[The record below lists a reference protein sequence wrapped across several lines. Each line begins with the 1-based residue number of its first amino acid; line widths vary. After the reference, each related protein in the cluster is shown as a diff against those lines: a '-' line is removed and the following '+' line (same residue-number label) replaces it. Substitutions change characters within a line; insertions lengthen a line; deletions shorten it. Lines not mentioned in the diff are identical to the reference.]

1 MARLPRF
8 LALVSL
14 LTACSENM
22 MSPTAPTPGAAS
34 RSVST
39 NAPGAVYTQTNSP
52 YGNAVLTFRRAAD
65 GSLVSAGATSTG
77 GVGSGAG
84 LGSQGSVTL
93 SADGSWLLVVNA
105 GSNEVS
111 SFAVGDN
118 GALTLRGRASSGGL
132 TPISVTI
139 HDDLV
144 YVLNAGGTGNIS
156 ALRLAQDGTLAPI
169 AGSSRGLSGA
179 AVGPAEVGFDPSGAW
194 LVVTEKNTNKID
206 TWRVGANGLASGR
219 VINASSGVTPF
230 GFTFTSQGVLA
241 VTEAFGGATDASAT
255 STYTINPDGTLHVI
269 SASAPTTE
277 TSACWVVATNNGRFV
292 FVTNAS
298 SASVTGYSV
307 DQGSL
312 SLLVP
317 GGKSANTGAGATDI
331 AITRNSHN
339 LYTLNGG
346 AHTIT
351 SFDVSQ
357 STGTLSVTAPPVTVP
372 AGVVG
377 LAAK

>member
-1 MARLPRF
+1 MARLTRF
-8 LALVSL
+8 LALASL
-14 LTACSENM
+14 LTACSEST
-22 MSPTAPTPGAAS
+22 MSPTGPTPGAAS
-34 RSVST
+34 RSVSS
-39 NAPGAVYTQTNSP
+39 NGPGAVFTQTNSP
-52 YGNAVLTFRRAAD
+52 AGNAVLTFRRAAD
-65 GSLVSAGATSTG
+65 GSLTAAGATPTG
-77 GVGSGAG
+77 GAGNGAG

-93 SADGSWLLVVNA
+93 SSDGDWLLVVNA

-118 GALTLRGRASSGGL
+118 GSLTLRGKAASGGL

-156 ALRLAQDGTLAPI
+156 ALRLAQDGTLTPI

-179 AVGPAEVGFDPSGAW
+179 DVGPAEVSFDPTGTS

-206 TWRVGANGLASGR
+206 TWHIGANGLASGR
-219 VINASSGVTPF
+219 VINPSSGVTPF
-230 GFTFTSQGVLA
+230 GFTFTSKGVLA
-241 VTEAFGGATDASAT
+241 VTEAFGGAPDASAT
-255 STYTINPDGTLHVI
+255 STYTINADGTLHVI
-269 SASAPTTE
+269 SASTPTTE
-277 TSACWVVATNNGRFV
+277 TSACWAVATNNGRFV

-312 SLLVP
+312 SLLVAD
-317 GGKSANTGAGATDI
+317 GKSGNTGAGATDV
-331 AITRNSHN
+331 AITENSHN

-357 STGTLSVTAPPVTVP
+357 ATGQLSVTAPPVAVP